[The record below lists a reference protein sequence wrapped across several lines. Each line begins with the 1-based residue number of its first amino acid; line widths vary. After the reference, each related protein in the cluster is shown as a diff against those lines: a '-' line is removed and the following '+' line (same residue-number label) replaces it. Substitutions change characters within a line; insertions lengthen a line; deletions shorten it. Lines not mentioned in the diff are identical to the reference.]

1 MHERVWLEQKHKVTH
16 TKDFQNFSK
25 ALSNGDILYNSVC
38 TNAAYT
44 RVSCVGQ
51 SSNTE
56 RKVMIPM
63 PNPLKSEK
71 STEIV

>member
-25 ALSNGDILYNSVC
+25 ALSNRDILYNSVC
-38 TNAAYT
+38 TNAVCS

-51 SSNTE
+51 SSNIE
-56 RKVMIPM
+56 EKVMIPM
-63 PNPLKSEK
+63 LNPLKKEK
-71 STEIV
+71 RTEIV